1 MVTLPGKSPLDPSF
15 DLLMGLARQGSEE
28 GINALLERYRGYLL
42 LIANDEMPTEIQG
55 KVAPSDVVQETML
68 GAWRQID
75 GFRGMEEAE
84 FLAWLRRI
92 LLNRIT
98 DQSRRFALTAKRQID
113 REVDLGFLRT
123 QQLDPEAAAPPETPS
138 SRAMLAEEIQLLE
151 KALSRL
157 SDFHRQLIQW
167 RNYERLSFKE
177 IAARLDCTPDTARK
191 SWARAIE
198 LLRLPDEGK

>member
-1 MVTLPGKSPLDPSF
+1 MSPLPGDESSSF
-15 DLLMGLARQGSEE
+15 HVLFVQARSGSEPAIE
-28 GINALLERYRGYLL
+28 LLLEKYRDYLL
-42 LIANDEMPTEIQG
+42 LIANKEMPVEIQG
-55 KVAPSDVVQETML
+55 KVAPSDIVQETLL
-68 GAWRQID
+68 GAWQELDI
-75 GFRGMEEAE
+75 FRGAVEEE
-84 FLAWLRRI
+84 FLGWLRRI
-92 LLNRIT
+92 LLNKIT
-98 DQSRRFALTAKRQID
+98 DQTRKFTRTAKRQIG
-113 REVDLGFLRT
+113 RELELDCSATRDPHT
-123 QQLDPEAAAPPETPS
+123 QAAPQQETPS
-138 SRAMLAEEIQLLE
+138 SRAMLAEEIQNLE